1 VHLIVVVVC
10 GELSIPVDMKVL
22 HGIQMGAFSA
32 AISVWMLS
40 AKYHG
45 CQWYA
50 PMWAERKCT
59 GRYVRMVCRGCGR
72 VFRRAMIGQIPVIS
86 NGTTVLLQLHGGPE
100 SKCQCEIRSLGAN
113 CATSKYLRR
122 EGMSRSRT
130 CPCTCSCICGATI

>member
-72 VFRRAMIGQIPVIS
+72 VFLTATLAPFSRGEIS
-86 NGTTVLLQLHGGPE
+86 SSNP
-100 SKCQCEIRSLGAN
+100 R
-113 CATSKYLRR
+113 
-122 EGMSRSRT
+122 
-130 CPCTCSCICGATI
+130 